1 MKKIIISV
9 IIVILL
15 AVTLTANYIG
25 GAEFTEGKYKIQ
37 DFAEYPDAY
46 IEVKGN
52 TIQFYNIDLNA
63 IYRDYQVAEY
73 RKALTKGFPVKLD
86 EEGIK
91 KASDFNARF
100 VDEPFELD
108 FSDSKT
114 GTFTYIHY
122 CLDDE
127 SEMFR
132 LIIIYDSLHKT
143 IRINN
148 AEQEILFKK

>member
-46 IEVKGN
+46 IEAKGN
-52 TIQFYNIDLNA
+52 TIQFYNIDLN
-63 IYRDYQVAEY
+63 AEY

-114 GTFTYIHY
+114 GTFTYTHY

-143 IRINN
+143 IKINN